1 MKNEKEGGKEC
12 GASLPAAPPGLAPA
26 RGCAPHWTVGVGCSG
41 VYRAPAA
48 FLASACQFGFAIR
61 EPCHRGVRPAPMVQD
76 WQQGLHEACS
86 GGGRTWPSPG
96 GSSAQGAVLAAARS
110 PGTESR
116 NQSNSIC
123 ISSLHCIGYLISA
136 PMAKLA
142 D

>member
-1 MKNEKEGGKEC
+1 MEWKKMENEKEGGKEC
-12 GASLPAAPPGLAPA
+12 GASLHAAP
-26 RGCAPHWTVGVGCSG
+26 
-41 VYRAPAA
+41 PAA

>member
-1 MKNEKEGGKEC
+1 M
-12 GASLPAAPPGLAPA
+12 APVFTLPRQQRFWRALVNLDS
-26 RGCAPHWTVGVGCSG
+26 RSG
-41 VYRAPAA
+41 SRVIEVSDRRFCP
-48 FLASACQFGFAIR
+48 
-61 EPCHRGVRPAPMVQD
+61 
-76 WQQGLHEACS
+76 GLHETCS

>member
-1 MKNEKEGGKEC
+1 MKNEKEGGWKEC
-12 GASLPAAPPGLAPA
+12 GASLHAAP
-26 RGCAPHWTVGVGCSG
+26 
-41 VYRAPAA
+41 PAA

-61 EPCHRGVRPAPMVQD
+61 SCVIEVSDRRFCP
-76 WQQGLHEACS
+76 GLHETCS